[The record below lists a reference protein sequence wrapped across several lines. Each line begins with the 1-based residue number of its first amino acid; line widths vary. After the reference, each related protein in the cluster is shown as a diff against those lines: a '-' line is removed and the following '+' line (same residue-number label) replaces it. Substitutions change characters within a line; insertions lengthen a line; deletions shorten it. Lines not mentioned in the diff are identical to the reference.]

1 MTRKDFLGR
10 VRGALHREKGAPTEV
25 PPALLA
31 PLQAWDP
38 EVLVAEFCEEL
49 ELVGGHV
56 YVVETIKDARA
67 GLEVLL
73 TDLGAESYIRSSDAV
88 VDEVLSA
95 VSIPEAQD
103 PALADVGLTGAA
115 FGVANT
121 GTLVLTSDAGRKASL
136 LPMTHVALLNV
147 SQLVPTMAEALE
159 RYTSGNQASEHNL
172 PSAWVQATGPSRTA
186 DIELTLTTGVH
197 GPGVV
202 HVILIR

>member
-1 MTRKDFLGR
+1 MTREDFLGR
-10 VRGALHREKGAPTEV
+10 VRGALHREKGAPVEV
-25 PPALLA
+25 PPALLE
-31 PLQAWDP
+31 PLQTWDP

-56 YVVETIKDARA
+56 YVVDTLEDARA

-73 TDLGAESYIRSSDAV
+73 NDLGAETFIRSSDAILDDV
-88 VDEVLSA
+88 MSA
-95 VSIPEAQD
+95 VSIPKAQD

-136 LPMTHVALLNV
+136 LPMTHIALLRV

-159 RYTSGNQASEHNL
+159 RHTFERGASDNL

-202 HVILIR
+202 HVILVR

>member
-1 MTRKDFLGR
+1 MTREDFLGR
-10 VRGALHREKGAPTEV
+10 VRGALHREKGAPVEV
-25 PPALLA
+25 PPALLT

-56 YVVETIKDARA
+56 YVVDTLEDARA

-73 TDLGAESYIRSSDAV
+73 NDLGAETFIRSSDAILDDV
-88 VDEVLSA
+88 MSA
-95 VSIPEAQD
+95 VSIPKAQD

-136 LPMTHVALLNV
+136 LPMTHIALLRV

-159 RYTSGNQASEHNL
+159 RHTFERGASDNL

-202 HVILIR
+202 HVILVR

>member
-1 MTRKDFLGR
+1 MTREDFLGR

-31 PLQAWDP
+31 PLQTWDP

-56 YVVETIKDARA
+56 YVVETVEDAKA

-73 TDLGAESYIRSSDAV
+73 NDLGAETFIRSSDAV
-88 VDEVLSA
+88 VDEVMSA

-136 LPMTHVALLNV
+136 LPMTHICFLRV

-159 RYTSGNQASEHNL
+159 RGLSERDL

-202 HVILIR
+202 HVMLIR

>member
-1 MTRKDFLGR
+1 MTREDFLGR
-10 VRGALHREKGAPTEV
+10 VRDALHREKGAPTEA
-25 PPALLA
+25 PPALLE

-56 YVVETIKDARA
+56 YVVDTLEDARA

-73 TDLGAESYIRSSDAV
+73 NDLGAETFIRSSDAI
-88 VDEVLSA
+88 VDDVMSA
-95 VSIPEAQD
+95 VSITEAQD

-136 LPMTHVALLNV
+136 LPMTHIALLRV

-159 RYTSGNQASEHNL
+159 RHTFEHGASDNL

-202 HVILIR
+202 HVMLIR

>member
-1 MTRKDFLGR
+1 MTREDFLGR
-10 VRGALHREKGAPTEV
+10 VRGALHREKGAPVEA

-38 EVLVAEFCEEL
+38 KVLVAEFCEEI
-49 ELVGGHV
+49 ELVGGHA
-56 YVVETIKDARA
+56 YVVDTLEDARA

-73 TDLGAESYIRSSDAV
+73 NDLGAETFIRSSDAV
-88 VDEVLSA
+88 VDDVMSA

-115 FGVANT
+115 YGVANT

-136 LPMTHVALLNV
+136 LPMTHVALLRV
-147 SQLVPTMAEALE
+147 SQLVPTMAEAVE
-159 RYTSGNQASEHNL
+159 RGTVDGDAL

>member
-1 MTRKDFLGR
+1 MRLFKPGTPRCWWR
-10 VRGALHREKGAPTEV
+10 
-25 PPALLA
+25 
-31 PLQAWDP
+31 
-38 EVLVAEFCEEL
+38 EFCEEL

-56 YVVETIKDARA
+56 YVVETLEDARA

-73 TDLGAESYIRSSDAV
+73 NDLGAETFIRSSDSV
-88 VDEVLSA
+88 VDEVISA

-136 LPMTHVALLNV
+136 LPMTHICFLRV

-159 RYTSGNQASEHNL
+159 RGLSERDL

-186 DIELTLTTGVH
+186 DIELTLTTGVPRA
-197 GPGVV
+197 GRGACDVDSVRGCEPTAFVPCP
-202 HVILIR
+202 R